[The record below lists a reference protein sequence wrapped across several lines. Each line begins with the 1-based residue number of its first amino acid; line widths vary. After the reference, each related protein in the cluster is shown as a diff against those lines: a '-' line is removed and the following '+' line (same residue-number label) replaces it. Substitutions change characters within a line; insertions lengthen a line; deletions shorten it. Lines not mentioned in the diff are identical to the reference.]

1 MSDHKTDSDTEFSA
15 MHAVYAALA
24 PLDEDARLRVVDY
37 IVARL
42 EISPRSALPDPPAD
56 TLAGSRNYEGT
67 LKEEKAVGS
76 KFGSFAE
83 LYDAAQ
89 PTSQAEKALVAGY
102 WLQVCQ
108 GAESFDAFSAHKEL
122 KNSLKSQKPA
132 LALQLKKS
140 GKTQQ
145 SRKTYKITVAGINSV
160 ASMING

>member
-67 LKEEKAVGS
+67 LKEEKTRLARNSGRS
-76 KFGSFAE
+76 PSFTMRRNRRARRKRP
-83 LYDAAQ
+83 LL
-89 PTSQAEKALVAGY
+89 PGIGCRSVKA
-102 WLQVCQ
+102 
-108 GAESFDAFSAHKEL
+108 
-122 KNSLKSQKPA
+122 
-132 LALQLKKS
+132 
-140 GKTQQ
+140 
-145 SRKTYKITVAGINSV
+145 RK
-160 ASMING
+160 ASMPSRPTRS